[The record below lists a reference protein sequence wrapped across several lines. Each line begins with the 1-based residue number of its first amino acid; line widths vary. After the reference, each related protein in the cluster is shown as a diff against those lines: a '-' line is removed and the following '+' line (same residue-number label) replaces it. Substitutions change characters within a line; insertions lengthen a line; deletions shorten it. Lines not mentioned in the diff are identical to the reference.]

1 MVPLPHWW
9 QDWHQTLPAAMQE
22 HALWLDARLQA
33 ASTEITCVQV
43 YGIPFYAHKGKRFA
57 YLNKLKSRAELHLAF
72 TQGWHLEPLPG
83 ILLGEDK
90 AQIRYLCFG
99 QKGQPTPEL
108 VDTLL
113 AEAVLL
119 AELGTQER
127 RPKP

>member
-1 MVPLPHWW
+1 MAPLPDWW
-9 QDWHQTLPAAMQE
+9 QDWLQTLPEALQDA
-22 HALWLDARLQA
+22 ALWLNVRLQA
-33 ASTEITCVQV
+33 ASTEFTCVQV

-57 YLNKLKSRAELHLAF
+57 YLNKPKPRAELHLAF
-72 TQGWHLEPLPG
+72 TQGWRLQPLPG

-90 AQIRYLCFG
+90 AQIRYLHFG

-108 VDTLL
+108 VDALL

-127 RPKP
+127 RPKS